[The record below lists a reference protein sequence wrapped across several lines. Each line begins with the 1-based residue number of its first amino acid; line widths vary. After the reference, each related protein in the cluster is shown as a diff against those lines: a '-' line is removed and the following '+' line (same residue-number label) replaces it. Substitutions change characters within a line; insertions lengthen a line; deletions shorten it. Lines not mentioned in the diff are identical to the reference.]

1 MEEQNDRGA
10 TPQNGQQGQPTPPN
24 NGYNGQQGQ
33 PTPLNNGY
41 NGQQGQPTPPNSGY
55 GGQQGQ
61 ATPPNSGYNG
71 AYQNGQYNGYNGQY
85 GAYQNGQYNGQ
96 YNGYNGQ
103 PPYYPPQPAQTPLS
117 TLSIVGFVFA
127 FVMSLVG
134 LILSIVAYNNAKNE
148 NDLRSQNFSRT
159 GIILSAVF
167 LGLSV
172 LFGVIVGVYA
182 AEYFQMMF
190 GAYA

>member
-24 NGYNGQQGQ
+24 NGYGGQQGQ
-33 PTPLNNGY
+33 P
-41 NGQQGQPTPPNSGY
+41 
-55 GGQQGQ
+55 
-61 ATPPNSGYNG
+61 TPPNSGYNG

-85 GAYQNGQYNGQ
+85 GAYQNGQYNGYNGQYGAYQNGQ